1 MCGYLGCLC
10 GLITTLTYVVRV
22 APCADDDL
30 LKQVDLASAGC
41 WAAILAMDVKLK
53 HIYTEAA
60 FQQNMVLYAVL
71 IGALYHQSTKRGGAK
86 RA

>member
-22 APCADDDL
+22 APCADDAL
-30 LKQVDLASAGC
+30 LKQVDLASAAC
-41 WAAILAMDVKLK
+41 WGAIAVMDVKLK

-60 FQQNMVLYAVL
+60 FQQNMVLYGVL
-71 IGALYHQSTKRGGAK
+71 IGALYHQSTTRGAK